1 MQVKTFQGGFDKN
14 LSYLVWRDETKY
26 AGLID
31 ASVEPLEILEF
42 IESHNLILEKILITH
57 THHDHIH
64 YLSDF
69 LYKYPMINVYLHSN
83 PINKPNSFIPLEHN
97 QVITIGNS
105 LFTTLHTPGHFAD
118 SVSFWNKEEH
128 LIFTGDTIF
137 IGRTGRTVSNHS
149 DINDL
154 YDSVYNII
162 FSIPEETMILPGHH
176 YGYSQKE
183 TLRFNKETSK
193 FFQCNDK
200 DEFKKVMEEFEKNR
214 KK

>member
-14 LSYLVWRDETKY
+14 LSYLVWCDETKY

-42 IESHNLILEKILITH
+42 IESNNLILEKILITH

-69 LYKYPMINVYLHSN
+69 LYKYPMLNVYLHSN
-83 PINKPNSFIPLEHN
+83 PINKPNNFIPLEHN

-118 SVSFWNKEEH
+118 SVCFWNKEEH

-137 IGRTGRTVSNHS
+137 IGRTGRTVSSHS

-162 FSIPEETMILPGHH
+162 FSIPDETMI
-176 YGYSQKE
+176 
-183 TLRFNKETSK
+183 
-193 FFQCNDK
+193 
-200 DEFKKVMEEFEKNR
+200 
-214 KK
+214 

>member
-14 LSYLVWRDETKY
+14 LSYLVWCDETKY

-42 IESHNLILEKILITH
+42 IESQNLILEKILITH

-69 LYKYPMINVYLHSN
+69 IYKYPMINVYLHSN
-83 PINKPNSFIPLEHN
+83 PINKPNNFIPLEHN

-118 SVSFWNKEEH
+118 SVCFWNKEEH

-137 IGRTGRTVSNHS
+137 IGRTGRTVSSHS

-183 TLRFNKETSK
+183 TLKFNKETSK
-193 FFQCNDK
+193 FFQCDDK
-200 DEFKKVMEEFEKNR
+200 NEFKKVMKEFEKNR

>member
-14 LSYLVWRDETKY
+14 LSYLVWCDETKY

-42 IESHNLILEKILITH
+42 IESQNLILEKILITH

-69 LYKYPMINVYLHSN
+69 IYKYPMINVYLHSN
-83 PINKPNSFIPLEHN
+83 PINKPNNFIPLEHN

-118 SVSFWNKEEH
+118 SVCFWNKEEH

-137 IGRTGRTVSNHS
+137 IGRTGRTVSSHS

-154 YDSVYNII
+154 YDSLYNII
-162 FSIPEETMILPGHH
+162 FSIPDETMILPGHH

-183 TLRFNKETSK
+183 TLKFNKETSK
-193 FFQCNDK
+193 FFQCDDK
-200 DEFKKVMEEFEKNR
+200 NEFKKVMEEFEKNR

>member
-1 MQVKTFQGGFDKN
+1 MQVETFQGGFDKN
-14 LSYLVWRDETKY
+14 LSYLVWCDETKY

-69 LYKYPMINVYLHSN
+69 LYKYPMLNVYLHSN
-83 PINKPNSFIPLEHN
+83 PINKPNNFIPLEHN

-118 SVSFWNKEEH
+118 SVCFWNKEEH

-162 FSIPEETMILPGHH
+162 FSIPDETMILPGHH
-176 YGYSQKE
+176 YGYSEKE
-183 TLRFNKETSK
+183 TLKFNKETSK
-193 FFQCNDK
+193 FFQCDDK
-200 DEFKKVMEEFEKNR
+200 NEFKKVMEEFEKNR